1 MATYNADI
9 RIGVVGKAQLNQ
21 LEAQFKR
28 INKQVEGLQKAVKL
42 QGLNQRLRLDTRA
55 ATTAVDTLQRKINQ
69 LNRTVTVNAN
79 ARIREQREGSGG
91 GGGGGGAS
99 ALAPIAIAPAAVSAS
114 RELVR
119 TTDQIGQNLQEN
131 NRAIRGM
138 EQLNARRL
146 RIAED
151 LKSTEAEKNALIQEQ
166 ARLIRNVATVEA
178 SRNEQARRAN
188 QNRLFGGEVSKAGN
202 PLSPLQA
209 QSIAEGRIQTLGR
222 SIGRLNGQIAEQ
234 RAGYEQVARSVNQ
247 LDAAERRRASNAL
260 SAMERIDQRNEQSA
274 RRRRRLGAAGRGAF
288 VGGGAAAFSIPGL
301 GGISAG
307 ALGGAQ
313 AGGPLGAVAG
323 AATAGIIELG
333 AALTSY
339 GNEAAKAAIETDLFR
354 KALLGVVGGNE
365 YYTALREIDGITRD
379 FNADIINT
387 TENFTKLAAATRANG
402 VDAAETAEVYRG
414 LAAANTALGGN
425 AERLNGIL
433 LAAGQVFSKGK
444 VQAEELRGQI
454 GERLPGAFALF
465 ARSVGLSTA
474 ELDKALEQGKISTE
488 DFVNF
493 TKFLYE
499 QYKDDAAAI
508 ANSPEA
514 AAARL
519 EVSLKALQISV
530 GNLLKPIRTS
540 WLETADFIVLQLTRI
555 SNAINSQVIAQ
566 QEGQIRLLRFQR
578 AAAVEANDFGLAQEL
593 QDKINAARDV
603 LNQLKYPLDGQGQPL
618 GQKPGGAT
626 GESDADREKR
636 EKQEAKAE
644 ARRQREEARRQKLV
658 DLAKSD
664 QILAQG
670 LLELEQQRQALTED
684 QIAKNELL
692 LQYQSDR
699 RRIFINV
706 LDEERRAIELRN
718 LELKLARD
726 FKVLQNDE
734 LDRRKEI
741 TEESRKY
748 LESIYKLQV
757 GLSGFTGEL
766 QKSNTELGVGLQLA
780 NDLGNQLTQTFGD
793 LITSTD
799 KWTDSLRNALG
810 QLASLLLKAGFNA
823 LGGGDGRGLFSFL
836 SGNLS
841 NSGGGSINPGDF
853 LLPGAQRNFAGAA
866 FPARA
871 NGGPVSRG
879 RAYRVGEEGP
889 EIFVPG
895 SNGSIQQ
902 GGSPVVSN
910 ITVNITGDSE
920 ETDSTQSSELGRMIE
935 ASVVGVINRERRP
948 GGLLT
953 R

>member
-1 MATYNADI
+1 MATYKADI
-9 RIGVVGKAQLNQ
+9 LIGVVGKAQLNQ

-28 INKQVEGLQKAVKL
+28 INKQVNELQRSVKL
-42 QGLNQRLRLDTRA
+42 KGLNQRLSLDTRA
-55 ATTAVDTLQRKINQ
+55 AMTAVDTLQRKINQ

-79 ARIREQREGSGG
+79 ARIREQREGGG
-91 GGGGGGAS
+91 GGGGS
-99 ALAPIAIAPAAVSAS
+99 SAPAAAAIAITPAQTATL
-114 RELVR
+114 RQTATLY
-119 TTDQIGQNLQEN
+119 DQIGSTLDRN
-131 NRAIRGM
+131 NERLRGI
-138 EQLNARRL
+138 QAKDARRKEVAQDIN
-146 RIAED
+146 R
-151 LKSTEAEKNALIQEQ
+151 LIGERNTLVKEQ
-166 ARLIRNVATVEA
+166 ADAIKRVTSVATA
-178 SRNEQARRAN
+178 SEEKFEKARNAV
-188 QNRLFGGEVSKAGN
+188 FGGTIPGRSAA
-202 PLSPLQA
+202 QA
-209 QSIAEGRIQTLGR
+209 YQDVQQRIQALGPK
-222 SIGRLNGQIAEQ
+222 ILRLNGQIAEQ
-234 RAGYEQVARSVNQ
+234 RAEYMKVTQEVNR
-247 LDAAERRRASNAL
+247 LDAAERKR
-260 SAMERIDQRNEQSA
+260 QRNVAIGLEEIDKRLQKQAA
-274 RRRRRLGAAGRGAF
+274 RRRTLAAAGRGGA
-288 VGGGAAAFSIPGL
+288 VGAGAALTSIPGV
-301 GGISAG
+301 GGIAAG
-307 ALGGAQ
+307 ALGGAA
-313 AGGPLGAVAG
+313 AGGPVGAVAG
-323 AATAGIIELG
+323 AATAAVTELT
-333 AALTSY
+333 AALVSY
-339 GNEAAKAAIETDLFR
+339 GSEAAKAATDT
-354 KALLGVVGGNE
+354 ALLRRALVGVVGGGE
-365 YYTALREIDGITRD
+365 YTQALEGINSLTQD
-379 FNADIINT
+379 FNLNIQDT

-402 VDAAETAEVYRG
+402 LDAAETLEVYRG

-433 LAAGQVFSKGK
+433 LATGQVFSKGK

-499 QYKDDAAAI
+499 QYKDGAAEI

-530 GNLLKPIRTS
+530 GNLLRPVRQS
-540 WLETADFIVLQLTRI
+540 FLETADFIVKQLTRI
-555 SNAINSQVIAQ
+555 SDALNRQIIKQ
-566 QEGQIRLLRFQR
+566 QEDQIRLLKFAR
-578 AAAVEANDFGLAQEL
+578 ASAVERSDFGLAQEL
-593 QDKINAARDV
+593 QDKINAARDL
-603 LNQLKYPLDGQGQPL
+603 LNELKYGPTAAGQPL
-618 GQKPGGAT
+618 GQKPGGPA

-636 EKQEAKAE
+636 EKAEARAE

-670 LLELEQQRQALTED
+670 LLELEQRRQALTED

-692 LQYQSDR
+692 LQYQADR

-718 LELKLARD
+718 LDLKLARD
-726 FKVLQNDE
+726 LKVLENDE
-734 LDRRKEI
+734 LDRRKKI
-741 TEESRKY
+741 TEEGRKY
-748 LESIYKLQV
+748 LENIYKLQV
-757 GLSGFTGEL
+757 GLKGFTGEL

-841 NSGGGSINPGDF
+841 NSTRGGSINPGDF

-920 ETDSTQSSELGRMIE
+920 ETDSTRSSELGRMIE

>member
-28 INKQVEGLQKAVKL
+28 INKQVNELQRSVKL
-42 QGLNQRLRLDTRA
+42 KGLNQRLNLDTRA
-55 ATTAVDTLQRKINQ
+55 ALTAINQ
-69 LNRTVTVNAN
+69 LERRIARLGRTVRVNLQTTEQARSRQGSSSSFISSGGNGNTAAAAAAAVAKTNVELAKSVATTKALETATDQYAQAVTEAVSQNDKIRDRLIEQERLRRQLARLEEATNRRLAAN
-79 ARIREQREGSGG
+79 LFGAGTTNEEAIKRTTKELNNVRSSLRALQGRQEIYNRAVRDGVVARNEELQNLARINGQLRRNAQLEEAALQRRVKGLTIEER
-91 GGGGGGAS
+91 
-99 ALAPIAIAPAAVSAS
+99 IARVQRGNTRA
-114 RELVR
+114 
-119 TTDQIGQNLQEN
+119 
-131 NRAIRGM
+131 RAIRRG
-138 EQLNARRL
+138 
-146 RIAED
+146 
-151 LKSTEAEKNALIQEQ
+151 
-166 ARLIRNVATVEA
+166 A
-178 SRNEQARRAN
+178 SVGA
-188 QNRLFGGEVSKAGN
+188 
-202 PLSPLQA
+202 
-209 QSIAEGRIQTLGR
+209 
-222 SIGRLNGQIAEQ
+222 
-234 RAGYEQVARSVNQ
+234 
-247 LDAAERRRASNAL
+247 
-260 SAMERIDQRNEQSA
+260 
-274 RRRRRLGAAGRGAF
+274 GAALT
-288 VGGGAAAFSIPGL
+288 SIPGL
-301 GGISAG
+301 GGVATG
-307 ALGGAQ
+307 ALGGAA
-313 AGGPLGAVAG
+313 AGGPLGAAAG
-323 AATAGIIELG
+323 AAAAAITELTA
-333 AALTSY
+333 AAVSY

-354 KALLGVVGGNE
+354 AALLGVVGGQE

-379 FNADIINT
+379 FNANIIDT
-387 TENFTKLAAATRANG
+387 TQNFTKLAAATRANG

-465 ARSVGLSTA
+465 AKSVGLSTA

-530 GNLLKPIRTS
+530 GQLLKPIRTS
-540 WLETADFIVLQLTRI
+540 WLETADFIVRQLNKI
-555 SNAINSQVIAQ
+555 SNAMNRMGIQQ
-566 QEGQIRLLRFQR
+566 QEDAIRRLRLLR
-578 AAAVEANDFGLAQEL
+578 ASAVDRNDFEGAQAL
-593 QDKINAARDV
+593 QKRINEARDL
-603 LNQLKYPLDGQGQPL
+603 LNQLKYPLDGDGQPL
-618 GQKPGGAT
+618 GQKPTAAT

-636 EKQEAKAE
+636 EKRE
-644 ARRQREEARRQKLV
+644 ARAEERRKREEARRQKLI

-670 LLELEQQRQALTED
+670 LLELEQRRQSLTED

-718 LELKLARD
+718 LDLKLAREL
-726 FKVLQNDE
+726 KVLQNDE

-741 TEESRKY
+741 TEEGRKY
-748 LESIYKLQV
+748 LEDIYKLQV
-757 GLSGFTGEL
+757 GLKGFTGEL

-841 NSGGGSINPGDF
+841 NSTGGGSINPGDF

-910 ITVNITGDSE
+910 ITVNITGDNE
-920 ETDSTQSSELGRMIE
+920 ETDSTRSSELGRMIE